1 MNLFADIRE
10 LVIGA
15 LDALVAEGAL
25 PQGLSFDNVAVE
37 PPRDAAHG
45 DMATNAAMVLA
56 KPAGLKPRD
65 IAEALAGKLT
75 EDARISD
82 AMVAGPGFLNLRLDG
97 AAWTGLVSTILT
109 DPAYG
114 RSTLGAGRKVNV
126 EYVSA
131 NPTGPLHVG
140 HTRGA
145 VFGDALASLLEF
157 AGHEVTREYY
167 INDGGAQVDV
177 LARSAY
183 ERYREA
189 LGHAPEIAEGLY
201 PGDYLV
207 PVGEAL
213 KEKYGDSLLDKG
225 EEHWLEDVRE
235 FAIARMMEMIREDL
249 AALGVEMD
257 VFFSEKSLYGTGRIE
272 AAIEELRGKD
282 LIYKGTLEPPKGK
295 MPEDWEPREQTLF
308 RSTAHG
314 DDVDRPIMKSDG
326 AWTYFAPDIAY
337 HYDKVTRGFDALID
351 VFGADHG
358 GYVKR
363 MKAAVSALSDGKVP
377 LDIKLTQLVKLY
389 KNGEPFKMSKR
400 AGNFVTLRD
409 VVDAVGKDVT
419 RFHMLTRK
427 NDAPLDFDFDKVL
440 EQSRENPVFY
450 VQYANARVHSVLRKA
465 AAMGVVPGQPVQ
477 SEKAELQEQPSKQE
491 GKEENTRLAAMP
503 RNHGV
508 ATFAFSGEDE
518 PRALTRRIP
527 KPVAFYS
534 GGGMQSARLDISD
547 EAEISVAKKLA
558 EWPRLVEIA
567 ARGHEP
573 HRIAFYLYDLA
584 SELHGL
590 WNKGN
595 ENPALRFVQEG
606 DSEAT
611 SAKIALPKAVSI
623 VISAGLGILGVTPAE
638 EMR

>member
-1 MNLFADIRE
+1 MNIFAE
-10 LVIGA
+10 LRTIIIGT
-15 LDALVAEGAL
+15 LDAMVAEGEL
-25 PQGLSFDNVAVE
+25 PTGLSWGNVAVE
-37 PPRDAAHG
+37 PPRDPAHG

-56 KPAGLKPRD
+56 KPAGRAPRD
-65 IAEALAGKLT
+65 IATQLAERLTGEAEIERA
-75 EDARISD
+75 E
-82 AMVAGPGFLNLRLDG
+82 VAGPGFINLRLVPAVWHDVVAEAIDAGKQFGHSGIG
-97 AAWTGLVSTILT
+97 A
-109 DPAYG
+109 
-114 RSTLGAGRKVNV
+114 RQKVNV

-145 VFGDALASLLEF
+145 VFGDALASLLAF
-157 AGHEVTREYY
+157 AGYDVTREYY

-189 LGHAPEIAEGLY
+189 HGLDPEIAEGLY

-213 KEKYGDSLLDKG
+213 KEQFDDSLLNKP
-225 EEHWLEDVRE
+225 EEDWLETVRA
-235 FAIARMMEMIREDL
+235 FATEAMMDLIREDL
-249 AALGVEMD
+249 GRLGVHMD
-257 VFFSEKSLYGTGRIE
+257 HFFSEKSLYGTGRIE
-272 AAIEELRGKD
+272 AAIEDLRKKD

-295 MPEDWEPREQTLF
+295 VPEDWEPREQTLF

-337 HYDKVTRGFDALID
+337 HFDKIERGFDELID

-363 MKAAVSALSDGKVP
+363 MNAAVSALSDGRVP

-400 AGNFVTLRD
+400 AGTFITLRD
-409 VVDAVGKDVT
+409 VVDQVGSDVT
-419 RFHMLTRK
+419 RFVMLTRK
-427 NDAPLDFDFDKVL
+427 NDAPLDFDFDKAV
-440 EQSRENPVFY
+440 EQSKDNPVFY
-450 VQYANARVHSVLRKA
+450 VQYAHARVRSVMRKVEA
-465 AAMGVVPGQPVQ
+465 LGQDYSDHAKLEDP
-477 SEKAELQEQPSKQE
+477 SEFA
-491 GKEENTRLAAMP
+491 
-503 RNHGV
+503 V
-508 ATFAFSGEDE
+508 A
-518 PRALTRRIP
+518 RKI
-527 KPVAFYS
+527 
-534 GGGMQSARLDISD
+534 
-547 EAEISVAKKLA
+547 A

-567 ARGHEP
+567 ARNHEP
-573 HRIAFYLYDLA
+573 HRIAFYLYELA
-584 SELHGL
+584 SEFHAL

-595 ENPALRFVQEG
+595 DKPHLRFVH
-606 DSEAT
+606 EADPAAT
-611 SAKIALPKAVSI
+611 AAKIALPRAVAV
-623 VISAGLGILGVTPAE
+623 VISNGLGILGVTPVE

>member
-1 MNLFADIRE
+1 MNLFADIR
-10 LVIGA
+10 
-15 LDALVAEGAL
+15 ALVVQSLDQMVSEGVL
-25 PQGLSFDNVAVE
+25 PEGLDFANVAVE

-56 KPAGLKPRD
+56 KPAGKKPRD
-65 IAEALAGKLT
+65 IAEVLVAKLC
-75 EDARISD
+75 EDGRIEV
-82 AMVAGPGFLNLRLDG
+82 AEVAGPGFINLRLG
-97 AAWTGLVSTILT
+97 AAVWADVVTKVLSAGT
-109 DPAYG
+109 DFG
-114 RSTLGAGRKVNV
+114 RSLMGQSQSVNV

-145 VFGDALASLLEF
+145 VFGDALASLLDF
-157 AGHEVTREYY
+157 AGYDVTREYY

-189 LGHAPEIAEGLY
+189 CGHAPEIAEGLY

-213 KEKYGDSLLDKG
+213 KEKYGESLLDKP
-225 EEHWLEDVRE
+225 EADWLDDVRD
-235 FAIARMMEMIREDL
+235 FATERMLEMIREDL
-249 AALGVEMD
+249 AALGVTMD
-257 VFFSEKSLYGTGRIE
+257 KFFSEKSLYGTGLIE
-272 AAIEELRGKD
+272 KALKALDDKG
-282 LIYKGTLEPPKGK
+282 LIYQGVLEPPKGK
-295 MPEDWEPREQTLF
+295 VPEDWEPREQTLF

-314 DDVDRPIMKSDG
+314 DDVDRPVKKSDG
-326 AWTYFAPDIAY
+326 SWTYFAPDIAY
-337 HYDKVTRGFDALID
+337 HYDKVSRGYDQLID

-363 MKAAVSALSDGKVP
+363 MKAAVAALSDGKVP

-409 VVDAVGKDVT
+409 VVEQVGPDVT
-419 RFHMLTRK
+419 RFVMLTRK

-440 EQSRENPVFY
+440 EQSKDNPVFY
-450 VQYANARVHSVLRKA
+450 VQYAHARVRSVLRKA
-465 AAMGVVPGQPVQ
+465 EEMGVT
-477 SEKAELQEQPSKQE
+477 L
-491 GKEENTRLAAMP
+491 TDAA
-503 RNHGV
+503 
-508 ATFAFSGEDE
+508 D
-518 PRALTRRIP
+518 LT
-527 KPVAFYS
+527 
-534 GGGMQSARLDISD
+534 D
-547 EAEISVAKKLA
+547 EAEIAVAKKLA

-573 HRIAFYLYDLA
+573 HRVAFYLYELA
-584 SELHGL
+584 SEFHAL

-595 ENPALRFVQEG
+595 EKPELRFLQDGNPAA
-606 DSEAT
+606 SA
-611 SAKIALPKAVSI
+611 AKIALPRAVAV